1 MPFYKIFRKNY
12 IGNVNRLN
20 YIGEENFPNE
30 YILNRTKE
38 ALANNETT
46 TIYEIH
52 QDYYG
57 ELLNCKTLEEAKEK
71 HPEFKD
77 VVDAKDFPQQEY
89 GVLAAVQ
96 YGEIDGVDIENLTLT
111 LLKMH
116 FVELKNTG
124 AYKHCWWHQDRAM
137 TTLFEQLNIKPL
149 SKAYTSFVSKQ
160 NPNSFSH
167 LRNRSKTSKQNI
179 PTKEDKIARKIAQI
193 NDEKKRQKA
202 IEKLP
207 KQAKAVSLKGLRIKI
222 SFSYSPPNSYY
233 DNK

>member
-1 MPFYKIFRKNY
+1 MKISAIQTYNFHSINKTVNKTVQNPCENTGMKDLYPFGYTNNVSFGAY
-12 IGNVNRLN
+12 QYSNVNRLN

-38 ALANNETT
+38 ALVNNETT

-71 HPEFKD
+71 YPEFKD

-116 FVELKNTG
+116 FVGLKNTG
-124 AYKHCWWHQDRAM
+124 AYQHCWWHQDRAM
-137 TTLFEQLNIKPL
+137 TT
-149 SKAYTSFVSKQ
+149 
-160 NPNSFSH
+160 
-167 LRNRSKTSKQNI
+167 
-179 PTKEDKIARKIAQI
+179 
-193 NDEKKRQKA
+193 
-202 IEKLP
+202 
-207 KQAKAVSLKGLRIKI
+207 
-222 SFSYSPPNSYY
+222 
-233 DNK
+233 